1 MNFPTSTF
9 LLASLLAISGHAENS
24 VRNADALCIASIVIE
39 KPHDEIPAYLRYNNL
54 HESAVDS
61 DGLCMSY
68 TSSANETITIYR
80 DSLPA
85 NITPTRV
92 EILTNASGSEIS
104 EKLSMCGFIK
114 ADDGNKRKK
123 RGDTAYVKRTKYHPS
138 RIMCVVSQGSPAR
151 ITFTKVR
158 GEI

>member
-24 VRNADALCIASIVIE
+24 FRDVDVLCIASIVIE
-39 KPHDEIPAYLRYNNL
+39 KPHDEIPAFLRYNNM
-54 HESAVDS
+54 HESTVDS
-61 DGLCMSY
+61 DGLYMSY

-92 EILTNASGSEIS
+92 EMLTNASDSEIA
-104 EKLSMCGFIK
+104 EKLSMCGFRK
-114 ADDGNKRKK
+114 ADEGKKRKK
-123 RGDTAYVKRTKYHPS
+123 RGGTTYVKRTKYHPS
-138 RIMCVVSQGSPAR
+138 RIMCIVTQDSPAR